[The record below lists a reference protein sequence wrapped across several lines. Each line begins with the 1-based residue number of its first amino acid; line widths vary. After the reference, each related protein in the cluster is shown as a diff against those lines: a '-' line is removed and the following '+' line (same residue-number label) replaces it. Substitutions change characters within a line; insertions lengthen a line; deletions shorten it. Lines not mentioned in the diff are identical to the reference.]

1 MNELIIGSA
10 AAVFGAVGG
19 FFINLKKTRSEVASN
34 LQEGYVSALDQL
46 ADMTT
51 KWQKAEQE
59 IADMREEVAE
69 LKEAIV
75 SLTSVLTT
83 YRDKYGQTT

>member
-1 MNELIIGSA
+1 MHEIIIGSA
-10 AAVFGAVGG
+10 AAIVGAVGG
-19 FFINLKKTRSEVASN
+19 FFINLKRTRSEVTSN
-34 LQEGYVSALDQL
+34 LQEGYSAALEQL

-69 LKEAIV
+69 LREAIV
-75 SLTSVLTT
+75 SLTSILTT
-83 YRDKYGQTT
+83 YKDKYGAI